1 MNLYSHKSHCI
12 RATIGISMIA
22 LLTLISISNE
32 LWESYKSLDQY
43 NKTTTDITVFENRFA
58 RLIQQLPSIGVLGY
72 IDDTT
77 DPVNASLQYTLT
89 RYALAPH
96 LLEKSTH
103 HEMIIGNF
111 HKLPPKKAL
120 WVEQGLILIEDFGD
134 GVLLFSKRQR

>member
-22 LLTLISISNE
+22 LLTLVSISNE

-43 NKTTTDITVFENRFA
+43 NKTTIDITAFENRFA
-58 RLIQQLPSIGVLGY
+58 RLIQQLPPVGVLGY

-89 RYALAPH
+89 RYALAPR
-96 LLEKSTH
+96 LLERSKR

-111 HKLPPKKAL
+111 HQLPPKKAL
-120 WVEQGLILIEDFGD
+120 WVDQGLILIEDFGD